1 MFNFSKNVFLLL
13 TRTNVLD
20 MINLSKGSVDMQ
32 KLLSKY
38 RGVILVLLVLLIGCE
53 MMSINVR
60 MLENT
65 NNQEQVIV
73 YEK

>member
-1 MFNFSKNVFLLL
+1 
-13 TRTNVLD
+13 
-20 MINLSKGSVDMQ
+20 MQ

>member
-1 MFNFSKNVFLLL
+1 
-13 TRTNVLD
+13 
-20 MINLSKGSVDMQ
+20 MQ

-38 RGVILVLLVLLIGCE
+38 RGVILVLLVLFIGCE